1 MKLRRR
7 KTSKILKTNPVSKKK
22 KSKRRTTLIVKRDHL
37 FREKTY
43 LTKLLKSRLE
53 RSETSLVFLRR

>member
-1 MKLRRR
+1 MKTRRR

-22 KSKRRTTLIVKRDHL
+22 SKRRMNLIVKRDHL
-37 FREKTY
+37 FQVKIY
-43 LTKLLKSRLE
+43 STKSLKSRQE